1 MWLHASIY
9 ANVNKEITCKRAL
22 HAVKRQ
28 KAMLELDIVFW
39 RLD

>member
-9 ANVNKEITCKRAL
+9 ANVYKEITCNRVL

-28 KAMLELDIVFW
+28 KAMLKLDILFW